1 MGVTIE
7 SPNCSIDIG
16 YGGFYRLRQK
26 IADLSNPALSYHY
39 QKVLDGSSLYGEN
52 RKIFFEKYNKKTEA
66 IKEQYNIPDGIIDFL
81 YLSDAGATLPVEEC
95 KELWNVIKNIEDD
108 FCIGYVGRKDCAM
121 FSDFKDIVL
130 DCIENNIYMCWF

>member
-7 SPNCSIDIG
+7 SPNYSIDIG
-16 YGGFYRLRQK
+16 CGGFYRLRQK
-26 IADLSNPALSYHY
+26 IADLSNPVLSYHY
-39 QKVLDGSSLYGEN
+39 QKLFDGISFYGEDREN
-52 RKIFFEKYNKKTEA
+52 FFEKYNKKTEA

>member
-1 MGVTIE
+1 ME
-7 SPNCSIDIG
+7 K
-16 YGGFYRLRQK
+16 RLQ
-26 IADLSNPALSYHY
+26 
-39 QKVLDGSSLYGEN
+39 SS
-52 RKIFFEKYNKKTEA
+52 KSKYNKKTEA